1 MNTIKIRGLEVMA
14 SHGVHDFEKKEKHPF
29 IFDADIGTDFFK
41 GAMNDDLEGTV
52 SYSSVCK
59 LITGIAQ
66 DNVFNL
72 IEKLAY
78 ECAFSLMETFAAI
91 NKITLT
97 VWKPE
102 APMKRRFEN
111 VGVTVELERETAYL
125 SLGSSMGDRKGY
137 LGKALKLLNETR
149 GIEVLKVSDYLE
161 TQPYG
166 GIAKNVFLNCAAK
179 ISTFLTPH
187 QLLDKIHEIENECQR
202 TRTVHWEDRTLDID
216 IIFFGGKQIC
226 DETLTIPHPDYS
238 NRDFVKIPLKQIAPH
253 LIK

>member
-14 SHGVHDFEKKEKHPF
+14 SHGVHDFEKNEKHPF
-29 IFDADIGTDFFK
+29 IFDADIVTDFYK
-41 GAMNDDLEGTV
+41 GAMNDDLDGTV

-59 LITGIAQ
+59 LITQIAQ
-66 DNVFNL
+66 DNIFNL

-78 ECAFSLMETFAAI
+78 ECAFSLMETFPAI
-91 NKITLT
+91 KKITLT

-102 APMKRRFEN
+102 APMKRKFEN
-111 VGVTVELERETAYL
+111 VGVTVEVERETAYL
-125 SLGSSMGDRKGY
+125 SLGSSMGDRKAY
-137 LGKALKLLNETR
+137 LDKALKLLNETR

-166 GIAKNVFLNCAAK
+166 GVAKNIFLNCAAK

-187 QLLDKIHEIENECQR
+187 QLLDIIHEIEAECQR
-202 TRTVHWEDRTLDID
+202 VRNIHWEDRTLDID
-216 IIFFGGKQIC
+216 IIFFGAKNIC

-238 NRDFVKIPLKQIAPH
+238 NRDFVKIPLMQIAPH